1 MLAWHWSERLENKD
15 ILYVSNR
22 RSRNM
27 NTKTF
32 KKKPSENNGRGKSKG
47 SKVNQGGTESETNY
61 PGNTDP
67 PQASAK
73 TPVTN
78 PVLKSPAE

>member
-1 MLAWHWSERLENKD
+1 
-15 ILYVSNR
+15 
-22 RSRNM
+22 M
-27 NTKTF
+27 NTKKF
-32 KKKPSENNGRGKSKG
+32 KKNPSEYNSKGKSKG
-47 SKVNQGGTESETNY
+47 SKVNQSGTESETNY
-61 PGNTDP
+61 PGNTDT